1 VKIAYL
7 PRQRATKAPTQKLLD
22 QADAIMQEYRSQGLD
37 VTLRQLFY
45 QFVSRGL
52 LPNTQKA
59 YKTLGDNV
67 SEGRMHGDLDWDVL
81 VDRGCELVSW
91 AVESSPGDAIEELAA
106 SYRVDRWADQPY
118 RVEVWIEKTALVG
131 IVEKACSHQQ
141 VPYVALGGSAS
152 TTMVWEAAAMTN
164 SQVGRPV
171 AHLNGGCQISTRLE
185 TMRFDMMG
193 DVKTKPLPVAP
204 QPPREPGVLGL
215 ALLELPLDVWA
226 PFRS

>member
-1 VKIAYL
+1 MKIAYL

-141 VPYVALGGSAS
+141 VPYVAWVVRRARQWYGRLPSDSRIATTTRPTAIRARSSCTSATS
-152 TTMVWEAAAMTN
+152 IQLESVCRAASCTN
-164 SQVGRPV
+164 S
-171 AHLNGGCQISTRLE
+171 ISSLSSTC
-185 TMRFDMMG
+185 
-193 DVKTKPLPVAP
+193 
-204 QPPREPGVLGL
+204 
-215 ALLELPLDVWA
+215 
-226 PFRS
+226 SI